1 MSRAWD
7 KEKKSESPTGFEPM
21 LHVTTALSQSDCRNF
36 SGSAITT
43 SYTTT
48 WGFLQFDWLRAVV
61 VQLNLK
67 YLYVKITHLLQ
78 VVV

>member
-36 SGSAITT
+36 SCSAITV

-48 WGFLQFDWLRAVV
+48 WGISAIWLA
-61 VQLNLK
+61 
-67 YLYVKITHLLQ
+67 
-78 VVV
+78 